1 MEILK
6 GVVKKSILIIL
17 PLVAVSALIEWKR
30 LPLGIMM
37 GWLLGIINLRALSRN
52 VKGFLGSEKATAK
65 IVFLSMT
72 RLLALFSAIAI
83 LVYYRIINIFGLLI
97 GFTVVF
103 VFTLIEGL
111 RAEGQ
116 EAKGQQLEKPNE

>member
-6 GVVKKSILIIL
+6 GVAKKSILIIL
-17 PLVAVSALIEWKR
+17 PLMAVSALIEWKR

-103 VFTLIEGL
+103 VFILIEGL

-116 EAKGQQLEKPNE
+116 GAKGQQLEKPNE